1 MANKTDKTTE
11 KVENK
16 TKETTEK
23 VEKTA
28 IVKIPLE
35 RGKKN
40 DDVYVAVNGRTWQI
54 KRGVDVEVPE
64 RVAEALRLSEEQ
76 LFKAYEYQD
85 AMSSN

>member
-11 KVENK
+11 KA
-16 TKETTEK
+16 TEK

-54 KRGVDVEVPE
+54 KRGIDVEVPE

-85 AMSSN
+85 AMSK

>member
-1 MANKTDKTTE
+1 MANKTDK
-11 KVENK
+11 
-16 TKETTEK
+16 TTEK

-54 KRGVDVEVPE
+54 KRGIDVEVPE

-85 AMSSN
+85 AMSK